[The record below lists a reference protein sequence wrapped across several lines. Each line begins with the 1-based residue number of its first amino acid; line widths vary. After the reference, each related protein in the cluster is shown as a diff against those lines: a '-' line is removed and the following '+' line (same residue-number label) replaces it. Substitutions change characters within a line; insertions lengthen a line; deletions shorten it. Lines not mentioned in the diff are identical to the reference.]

1 MAAPLEF
8 WLVREDRFGGHNC
21 RGFHPLLQGYL
32 CCRSLFSLPPG
43 CRGGSS
49 PGSGDILQGRQDP
62 AWRGAGIAEA
72 VPREALLGRAQGAA
86 GLRAHIT
93 SCQDMSRSWLSALA
107 LLKTGETALCKMS
120 SSTFKSWLAKP
131 SNRLG
136 NSSAFQTYLSVC
148 DLQRG
153 SLAWTES
160 RFMVGWEIFI

>member
-32 CCRSLFSLPPG
+32 CCRSLFSLSPG

-62 AWRGAGIAEA
+62 ARRGAGIAEA

-107 LLKTGETALCKMS
+107 LLKQGKLLFVKCPAPLSSPGLQSHRTAWGIAQLSKLIYQCVICREVL
-120 SSTFKSWLAKP
+120 WLG
-131 SNRLG
+131 R
-136 NSSAFQTYLSVC
+136 
-148 DLQRG
+148 
-153 SLAWTES
+153 SLVLW
-160 RFMVGWEIFI
+160 